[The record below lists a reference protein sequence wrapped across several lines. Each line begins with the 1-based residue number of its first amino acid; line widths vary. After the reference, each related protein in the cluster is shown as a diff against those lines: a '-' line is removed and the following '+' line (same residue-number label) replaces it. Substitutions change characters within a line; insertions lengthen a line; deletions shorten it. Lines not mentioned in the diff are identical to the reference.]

1 MAPLN
6 ALSPSSAVA
15 PELPRIADAVRLAEM
30 APAAIKPYMAM
41 LSARVAAISER
52 AIDLDRYALRVG
64 SLLERSMQRYS
75 ETGNPAYRAHAQI
88 WADLMALALA
98 RRSAEKIRQLEAER
112 GLQ

>member
-1 MAPLN
+1 MASLN
-6 ALSPSSAVA
+6 ALSPCSAAA
-15 PELPRIADAVRLAEM
+15 PELSRMADAEPFADS
-30 APAAIKPYMAM
+30 APSASKPYMAT

-98 RRSAEKIRQLEAER
+98 RRPAEKVRLLEAER